1 MSQRGCLLI
10 IVDLGSNSKFI
21 FAVQRNLQGLQKEKM
36 RERNHV
42 HPKVKDND
50 KRSKCGQ
57 LLHTQGD
64 LSAVVAELGP
74 EVEIMSSSKKW

>member
-1 MSQRGCLLI
+1 
-10 IVDLGSNSKFI
+10 
-21 FAVQRNLQGLQKEKM
+21 M

-74 EVEIMSSSKKW
+74 EVEIMSSTKKW

>member
-21 FAVQRNLQGLQKEKM
+21 FADQRNLQGLQKEKM

-50 KRSKCGQ
+50 KRSNVENWRSFT
-57 LLHTQGD
+57 HTGRFEC
-64 LSAVVAELGP
+64 SGR
-74 EVEIMSSSKKW
+74 

>member
-10 IVDLGSNSKFI
+10 IVDLGWNSKFI
-21 FAVQRNLQGLQKEKM
+21 FADQRNLQGLQKEKM

-50 KRSKCGQ
+50 KRSKSNWRSFT
-57 LLHTQGD
+57 HTGRFEW
-64 LSAVVAELGP
+64 SGR
-74 EVEIMSSSKKW
+74 

>member
-10 IVDLGSNSKFI
+10 IVDLGWNSKFI
-21 FAVQRNLQGLQKEKM
+21 FADRRNLQGLQKEKM

-50 KRSKCGQ
+50 KRSKSNWRSFTYTGRFEWS
-57 LLHTQGD
+57 GR
-64 LSAVVAELGP
+64 
-74 EVEIMSSSKKW
+74 